1 MPIWDTFAKR
11 QKRLLGEVSDVYT
24 YDDLPGKLRI
34 QIIHL
39 ITEGIGEDIDGSRN
53 RKIYA
58 EIVRIMRHELG
69 KFQLHEE
76 AWKGPATEIA
86 NYILQEKDA
95 DLCLTAVE
103 LSFRLIDVF
112 VRKNWSD
119 ICYGGYSPK
128 IMPDDAIDSLNIRFK
143 EASVG
148 YQYVSGEIIRVDS
161 EILHSEAVK
170 PALSLLRD
178 KRYNGAND
186 EFLSAH
192 AHYRNG
198 KYKECLTDCTKAFES
213 TMKVICDKRKWTY
226 ASGDTAN
233 KLVNVILENCLIDKY
248 WQTHF
253 TSLSSMLSSGI
264 PTPRNKTA
272 AHGQG

>member
-1 MPIWDTFAKR
+1 
-11 QKRLLGEVSDVYT
+11 
-24 YDDLPGKLRI
+24 
-34 QIIHL
+34 
-39 ITEGIGEDIDGSRN
+39 
-53 RKIYA
+53 
-58 EIVRIMRHELG
+58 MR
-69 KFQLHEE
+69 
-76 AWKGPATEIA
+76 
-86 NYILQEKDA
+86 Y
-95 DLCLTAVE
+95 LCLTAVE

-148 YQYVSGEIIRVDS
+148 YQYVSGEIIRVDL

-233 KLVNVILENCLIDKY
+233 KLVKCHSCKYCSYRQVLANAFHILVIYAVKWYFQLQETKLLPMVKGGDIRDVPQYLASYVLHQAAATILMLIEADK
-248 WQTHF
+248 
-253 TSLSSMLSSGI
+253 SM
-264 PTPRNKTA
+264 R
-272 AHGQG
+272 